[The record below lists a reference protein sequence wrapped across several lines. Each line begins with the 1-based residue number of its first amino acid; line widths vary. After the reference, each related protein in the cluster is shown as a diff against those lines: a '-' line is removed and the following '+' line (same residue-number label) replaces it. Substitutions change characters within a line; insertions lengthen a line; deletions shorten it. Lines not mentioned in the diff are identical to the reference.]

1 MQQRLGPLWLP
12 FICLPGLP
20 LPRQSPP
27 RRQARLSCFL
37 RCGCLPIPMCWL
49 CSPSEP
55 NVLLLPDLHSKLQML
70 ISWEGTTS
78 LREGAIEPLLGT
90 LH

>member
-1 MQQRLGPLWLP
+1 
-12 FICLPGLP
+12 
-20 LPRQSPP
+20 
-27 RRQARLSCFL
+27 
-37 RCGCLPIPMCWL
+37 MCWL

-55 NVLLLPDLHSKLQML
+55 NVLLLPDLHSELQML